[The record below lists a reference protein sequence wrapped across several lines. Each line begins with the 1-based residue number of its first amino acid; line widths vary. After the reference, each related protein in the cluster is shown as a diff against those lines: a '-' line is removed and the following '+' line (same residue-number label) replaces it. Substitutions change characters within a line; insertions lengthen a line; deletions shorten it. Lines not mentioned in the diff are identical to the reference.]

1 MRIALLLILLA
12 VPATLIRA
20 WEKPYQNGK
29 VIKITREVR
38 SETGPDSVMPP
49 QGEDDRRRPQ
59 PSGQSYGEV
68 YHISI
73 QSGDAVYVGEVMPK
87 AVGFDPQLL
96 TSDRHVQIRLNATT
110 MYIKPSQGQEFAT
123 RLVPNLVKRE
133 PEKLK
138 P

>member
-1 MRIALLLILLA
+1 MRVALL
-12 VPATLIRA
+12 TLSA
-20 WEKPYQNGK
+20 LVALFVHAQENPYQSGR

-38 SETGPDSVMPP
+38 SEAGPDSVTPP
-49 QGEDDRRRPQ
+49 QREDGRRRPQ
-59 PSGQSYGEV
+59 PHVENYGEI
-68 YHISI
+68 YRISI
-73 QSGDAVYVGEVMPK
+73 QSGGSLYVGEVMPK
-87 AVGFDPQLL
+87 VVGFDPQLL
-96 TSDRHVQIRLNATT
+96 TSDRHVQIRLNGTT

>member
-1 MRIALLLILLA
+1 MRVAVLALFALLALLVHA
-12 VPATLIRA
+12 Q
-20 WEKPYQNGK
+20 ENPYQSGR

-38 SETGPDSVMPP
+38 SETGPDSVTPA
-49 QGEDDRRRPQ
+49 QREDGRRRPQ
-59 PSGQSYGEV
+59 PHVQSYGEL
-68 YHISI
+68 YRISI
-73 QSGDAVYVGEVMPK
+73 QSGDSVYIGEVMPK
-87 AVGFDPQLL
+87 VVNFDPQLL

-133 PEKLK
+133 PEKRK